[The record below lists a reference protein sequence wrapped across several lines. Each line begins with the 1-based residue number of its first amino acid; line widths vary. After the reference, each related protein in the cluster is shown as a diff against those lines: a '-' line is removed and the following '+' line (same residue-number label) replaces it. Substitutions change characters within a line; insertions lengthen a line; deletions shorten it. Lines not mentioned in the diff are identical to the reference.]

1 MGFLLNFKKISSF
14 NMRVLRF
21 LKSLMFKFR
30 ITKLGGKLMQKK
42 VNIGDD
48 YSLTRVPMSARQ
60 SLWSITII
68 RVGALATISQFIL
81 GASLGYGMTFWE
93 AFWAT
98 MLGSVILQVISF
110 LLGYAGAREGLS
122 TSLLS
127 RYTGFGRYGSS
138 IIGGVIAI
146 SCVGWFGVQNSV
158 FAEGI
163 VQSTGGKLPLATA
176 AVITGLSVTVLVIF
190 GFKLLSITATITV
203 PLFLLAVGYGFFDV
217 LSEHS
222 IGQLIS
228 AAPAGEALSM
238 GAAAT
243 MVAGGFIIGAVITPD
258 FSRFA
263 KSGKDVFWMATIG
276 VLVGELG
283 INMIAVLLALAART
297 NDVVSIMVQTS
308 GWFGALVVILS
319 TVKINNLNLYSSSL
333 GFTNIFDSM
342 FNIKLNR
349 GMVTLVIG
357 VIGTV
362 LSVMGILDHF
372 VAFLTFLGVLVPPIA
387 GIIVVEY
394 FILKTY
400 RKELDETREKG
411 TLPENIGKMHPI
423 TLIAWAAG
431 FASGYV
437 ITIGIPSL
445 NSLIISGVVYY
456 IGALVVK
463 KAKSDV
469 AGDAV

>member
-1 MGFLLNFKKISSF
+1 MGNKA
-14 NMRVLRF
+14 
-21 LKSLMFKFR
+21 
-30 ITKLGGKLMQKK
+30 
-42 VNIGDD
+42 NIGDD

-81 GASLGYGMTFWE
+81 GASLGYGMTFWQ
-93 AFWAT
+93 AVWAT
-98 MLGSVILQVISF
+98 ILGSVILQVISF

-127 RYTGFGRYGSS
+127 RWTGFGRYGSS

-146 SCVGWFGVQNSV
+146 SCIGWFGVQNSV

-163 VQSTGGKLPLATA
+163 VQATGGKLSLPIAAT
-176 AVITGLSVTVLVIF
+176 ITGLSVTILVIF
-190 GFKLLSITATITV
+190 GFKLLSIVASITV
-203 PLFLLAVGYGFFDV
+203 PAFLLAISFGIFHV

-222 IGQLIS
+222 LPDLI
-228 AAPAGEALSM
+228 AATPAGDPLSM
-238 GAAAT
+238 GAAST

-258 FSRFA
+258 FTRFA

-276 VLVGELG
+276 VLIGELG
-283 INMIAVLLALAART
+283 INLIAVLLALAART
-297 NDVVSIMVQTS
+297 SDVVSIMVQTS

-333 GFTNIFDSM
+333 GFTNIFDSI
-342 FNIKLNR
+342 FKVKLNR

-357 VIGTV
+357 VIGTL
-362 LSVMGILDHF
+362 LSILGILDYF
-372 VAFLTFLGVLVPPIA
+372 VDFLVFLGVLVPPIA

-394 FILKTY
+394 FILRTH
-400 RKELDETREKG
+400 RKALDESRAEGK
-411 TLPENIGKMHPI
+411 LPEHVEGIHPV

-431 FASGYV
+431 FVAGYTM
-437 ITIGIPSL
+437 TIGIPSI
-445 NSLIISGVVYY
+445 NSLIISGVIYY
-456 IGALVVK
+456 VGIKVFK
-463 KAKSDV
+463 KKS
-469 AGDAV
+469 

>member
-1 MGFLLNFKKISSF
+1 MGKKT
-14 NMRVLRF
+14 NV
-21 LKSLMFKFR
+21 
-30 ITKLGGKLMQKK
+30 
-42 VNIGDD
+42 GDD

-68 RVGALATISQFIL
+68 RVGALATITQFIL
-81 GASLGYGMTFWE
+81 GASLGFGMTFWQ

-98 MLGSVILQVISF
+98 MLGSVILQIISF

-127 RYTGFGRYGSS
+127 RWTGFGRYGSS
-138 IIGGVIAI
+138 IIGAVIGI

-163 VQSTGGKLPLATA
+163 VQATGGKLPLSVA
-176 AVITGLSVTVLVIF
+176 AAMTGLSVTVLVIF
-190 GFKLLSITATITV
+190 GFRLLSIVATITV
-203 PLFLLAVGYGFFDV
+203 PAFLIAVGFGIYHV
-217 LSEHS
+217 LSDYS
-222 IGQLIS
+222 ISDLFT
-228 AAPAGEALSM
+228 ATPAGDPLTM

-258 FSRFA
+258 FTRFA

-333 GFTNIFDSM
+333 GFTNIFDSV
-342 FNIKLNR
+342 FKLKLNR

-357 VIGTV
+357 VIGTL
-362 LSVMGILDHF
+362 LSIMGILDYF
-372 VAFLTFLGVLVPPIA
+372 VDFLVFLGVLVPPIA

-394 FILKTY
+394 FVLKTH
-400 RKELDETREKG
+400 RKALDKTKKEGK
-411 TLPENIGKMHPI
+411 LPENVGRMHPI
-423 TLIAWAAG
+423 TIIAWVAG
-431 FASGYV
+431 FAAGYV
-437 ITIGIPSL
+437 VTIGIPSI
-445 NSLIISGVVYY
+445 NSLLVSGIVYY
-456 IGALVVK
+456 IGALIIK
-463 KAKSDV
+463 KTQENNINENIA
-469 AGDAV
+469 